1 MKFLDW
7 WALLH
12 PAIAVVVIYP
22 ILGVVLRQ
30 AWLTRQRRLSPADQ
44 KSKIPVS
51 AGQEHSQAGRWLT
64 TGVVV
69 VSLLGIGYPI
79 FSKFVEVGA
88 AAFDGGTPRLI
99 ALVLAWLG
107 SLVAIATLFLLRAKT
122 PRDLRL
128 PRALL
133 AILTGFGVVALG
145 QQPEVFKRDYE
156 ALVSHYYYGIA
167 LVLLMIFALAT
178 LPEIQRFPRWRILH
192 IVLNVAAA
200 LLFLGQGVTGTR
212 DLLEIPLSWQKPVIY
227 QCDFQNLVC
236 PGQPPS

>member
-7 WALLH
+7 WAILH

-30 AWLTRQRRLSPADQ
+30 AWLTRQRRLSPSDA

-51 AGQEHSQAGRWLT
+51 VGQEHSQAGRWLT
-64 TGVVV
+64 TGVVI

-88 AAFDGGTPRLI
+88 AEFTGGTARLV
-99 ALVLAWLG
+99 ALILAWVG
-107 SLVAIATLFLLRAKT
+107 SLVAIVTLFLIRPKT
-122 PRDLRL
+122 PRELRL
-128 PRALL
+128 PRALF

-156 ALVSHYYYGIA
+156 ALVSHYYYGII

-192 IVLNVAAA
+192 IVLNIAAA
-200 LLFLGQGVTGTR
+200 ALFLGQGVTGAR
-212 DLLEIPLSWQKPVIY
+212 DLLEIPLSWQKPTIY

-236 PGQPPS
+236 PGQPPT

>member
-7 WALLH
+7 WAILH

-30 AWLTRQRRLSPADQ
+30 AWLTRQRRLSPSDA

-51 AGQEHSQAGRWLT
+51 VGQEHSQAGRWLT
-64 TGVVV
+64 TGVVI

-88 AAFDGGTPRLI
+88 AEFTGGTARLV
-99 ALVLAWLG
+99 ALILAWVG
-107 SLVAIATLFLLRAKT
+107 SLVAIATLFLIRPKT

-128 PRALL
+128 PRALF

-156 ALVSHYYYGIA
+156 ALVSHYYYGII

-192 IVLNVAAA
+192 IVLNIAAA
-200 LLFLGQGVTGTR
+200 ALFLGQGVTGAR
-212 DLLEIPLSWQKPVIY
+212 DLLEIPLSWQKPTIY

-236 PGQPPS
+236 PGQPPT